1 MHKFSIHLDPSSPP
15 NYTICN
21 RSPALLRS
29 NPIAHY
35 TPPTRGTRVPNP
47 LKKPSHR
54 QRTPTHRQHVRML
67 ICYLAKSLQIPAK
80 HPPMFKKIKNTLNPP
95 PFSGSGPPF
104 WPKTPKTGSRT
115 PFPRCF
121 RVFLPFSQKKTTQ
134 CGFFFF
140 YSTSLAV
147 GKQIVETMVVPRA
160 SSTTFRQ
167 NVISGVLGSIPGSQ
181 MYTKEEWEVCFCQI
195 RVVGRKLNTARRKT
209 CAAPSSKRETGEKS
223 RKNHQISMS
232 FYGIFWRWEPFLC
245 SSNRPLFFMG
255 G

>member
-95 PFSGSGPPF
+95 H
-104 WPKTPKTGSRT
+104 
-115 PFPRCF
+115 F
-121 RVFLPFSQKKTTQ
+121 RVPDPHFGPKPPKPGPGPHFPAVSVSFCLFPKKRRPSA
-134 CGFFFF
+134 GFFF